1 MAVVVAGQHQR
12 RPRPRPT
19 SNGTSPAISTNSTR
33 TTRRRPACGRTARR
47 SGCSKT
53 LRPAPINVFA
63 YDLATGAR
71 QESVE
76 FTLDS
81 RNRFAHGVW
90 SNGII
95 FWVAD
100 SGQDKLFAYLAE
112 SGERVSD
119 RDIDLHED
127 NRDPRGIWSNGETIY
142 VLDSIKDEL
151 FAYNLE
157 SGELVARYALDKLN
171 RSPRGIWSDGVTI
184 WVSDDGAKRLFA
196 YRIEGDELKRY
207 LSEEFGFQSLL
218 KAGNGAARGIWS
230 DGAVV
235 YVADDVDERL
245 YTYNIPDSIDARL
258 ASLHLTNAILDEFS
272 ANRLTYSAVTVP
284 GKVSSTVSAV
294 AEQEAATLAIAPADS
309 NAEQDGHQVP
319 LVDETQILVTVT
331 SEDGSRKRD
340 YSVQV
345 SKPPCL
351 EGAGSERLSR
361 VTYVGGS
368 VDELEAC
375 ARDNGVS
382 ALFHYDERGWVA
394 FFLDAPEFL
403 NQPFR
408 ARFSNGLSASEQL
421 IVNREPPAAV
431 ASSGAQS
438 N

>member
-1 MAVVVAGQHQR
+1 MAVAVAEGQHKR

-19 SNGTSPAISTNSTR
+19 SNGMSPAISTNLTQNNKTPTGVWSDGQTIWVLENA
-33 TTRRRPACGRTARR
+33 P
-47 SGCSKT
+47 SG
-53 LRPAPINVFA
+53 ADNIFA

-331 SEDGSRKRD
+331 SEDGSRTRD

-345 SKPPCL
+345 SNPPCL

-382 ALFHYDERGWVA
+382 ALYPLR
-394 FFLDAPEFL
+394 
-403 NQPFR
+403 R
-408 ARFSNGLSASEQL
+408 ARLGRVLPRRARVPQ
-421 IVNREPPAAV
+421 PAIPC
-431 ASSGAQS
+431 SL
-438 N
+438 